1 MLAQIARHGHFDL
14 EIDAKGDLEID
25 GHHTVEDVGWVLG
38 QALREALGDRRGI
51 VRFGHAYVPLDEALT
66 RVVIDL
72 SGRPY
77 LVYKAEFNF
86 ARIGDLQTELIEE
99 FLKAFVQEGRFNLH
113 VENLYGRNQ
122 HHIAETIFKATAR
135 ALHIATRVEHAEI
148 PSTKGVLCTAERR
161 NNLATGV
168 SPWTLTKKATAP
180 KGRQNPKASVAPT
193 GLMFLDLNPRACARG
208 YGCIARC
215 AS

>member
-1 MLAQIARHGHFDL
+1 MDARIATKSRKTNETDIRVSLNLDGKGDHQIATGIPFFDHMLAQIARHGHFDL
-14 EIDAKGDLEID
+14 EIEAKGDLEID

-77 LVYKAEFNF
+77 LVYKAEFKSP
-86 ARIGDLQTELIEE
+86 RIGDLQTELIEE
-99 FLKAFVQEGRFNLH
+99 FLKALVQEGRFNLH

-122 HHIAETIFKATAR
+122 HHIAETIFKGTAR
-135 ALHIATRVEHAEI
+135 ALYSATRVEHAEI
-148 PSTKGVLCTAERR
+148 PSTKGVL
-161 NNLATGV
+161 
-168 SPWTLTKKATAP
+168 
-180 KGRQNPKASVAPT
+180 
-193 GLMFLDLNPRACARG
+193 
-208 YGCIARC
+208 
-215 AS
+215 

>member
-1 MLAQIARHGHFDL
+1 MNPRKATKSRKTNETEIRLTFNLDGTGEYKIGTGIPFFDHMLAQLARHGHFDL

-25 GHHTVEDVGWVLG
+25 GHHTVEDVGLVLG
-38 QALREALGDRRGI
+38 QALQEAEGDRLGI

-77 LVYKAEFNF
+77 LVYKAEFKTP
-86 ARIGDLQTELIEE
+86 RIGDLQTELIEE

-135 ALHIATRVEHAEI
+135 ALHMATRIQHATI
-148 PSTKGVLCTAERR
+148 PSTKGVL
-161 NNLATGV
+161 
-168 SPWTLTKKATAP
+168 
-180 KGRQNPKASVAPT
+180 
-193 GLMFLDLNPRACARG
+193 
-208 YGCIARC
+208 
-215 AS
+215 

>member
-1 MLAQIARHGHFDL
+1 MDPRKAAKSRKTNETDIRVSLNLDGTGEHRIATGIPFFDHMLAQIARHGHFDL

-77 LVYKAEFNF
+77 LVYKADFK
-86 ARIGDLQTELIEE
+86 ATRVGDLQTELIEE
-99 FLKAFVQEGRFNLH
+99 FLKAFVQEGRLNLH

-135 ALHIATRVEHAEI
+135 ALHTATRVEHAQI
-148 PSTKGVLCTAERR
+148 PSTKGVL
-161 NNLATGV
+161 
-168 SPWTLTKKATAP
+168 
-180 KGRQNPKASVAPT
+180 
-193 GLMFLDLNPRACARG
+193 
-208 YGCIARC
+208 
-215 AS
+215 

>member
-1 MLAQIARHGHFDL
+1 MTDPRTATKSRKTNETDIRVSLNVDGTGEQKIATGIPFFDHMLAQIARHGQFDL
-14 EIDAKGDLEID
+14 DIDAKGDLEID

-38 QALREALGDRRGI
+38 QALHDALGDRRGI
-51 VRFGHAYVPLDEALT
+51 TRFGHAYVPLDEALT

-77 LVYKAEFNF
+77 LVYKTDFKATRVGE
-86 ARIGDLQTELIEE
+86 LQTELIEE

-135 ALHIATRVEHAEI
+135 ALYTATRIQHAQI
-148 PSTKGVLCTAERR
+148 PSTKGVL
-161 NNLATGV
+161 
-168 SPWTLTKKATAP
+168 
-180 KGRQNPKASVAPT
+180 
-193 GLMFLDLNPRACARG
+193 
-208 YGCIARC
+208 
-215 AS
+215 

>member
-1 MLAQIARHGHFDL
+1 MDPRKTTKVRKTNETDIRVSLDLDGTGEHTIATGIPFFDHMLAQIARHGHFDL

-51 VRFGHAYVPLDEALT
+51 ARFGYAYVPLDEALT

-77 LVYKAEFNF
+77 LVYKAEFKS
-86 ARIGDLQTELIEE
+86 ARVGDLQTELIEE
-99 FLKAFVQEGRFNLH
+99 FLKALVQEGRLNLH

-135 ALHIATRVEHAEI
+135 ALHTATRVEHSQI
-148 PSTKGVLCTAERR
+148 PSTKGVL
-161 NNLATGV
+161 
-168 SPWTLTKKATAP
+168 
-180 KGRQNPKASVAPT
+180 
-193 GLMFLDLNPRACARG
+193 
-208 YGCIARC
+208 
-215 AS
+215 

>member
-1 MLAQIARHGHFDL
+1 MDQRKATKLRKTNETEIRVNLNLDGTGEYQIGTGIPFFDHMLAQLARHGHFDL
-14 EIDAKGDLEID
+14 EISAKGDLEID

-38 QALREALGDRRGI
+38 QAFQEAGGDRRGI

-77 LVYKAEFNF
+77 LVYKVEFK
-86 ARIGDLQTELIEE
+86 AVRIGDLQTELIEE

-135 ALHIATRVEHAEI
+135 ALHMATRVEHSAI
-148 PSTKGVLCTAERR
+148 PSTKGVL
-161 NNLATGV
+161 
-168 SPWTLTKKATAP
+168 
-180 KGRQNPKASVAPT
+180 
-193 GLMFLDLNPRACARG
+193 
-208 YGCIARC
+208 
-215 AS
+215 

>member
-1 MLAQIARHGHFDL
+1 MSNPRIAAKTRKTNETEISVKLNLDGTGEYQIETGIPFFDHMLAQLARHGHLDL
-14 EIDAKGDLEID
+14 EIQAKGDLQID

-38 QALREALGDRRGI
+38 QALKEALGERRGI

-77 LVYKAEFNF
+77 LVYKAEFRS
-86 ARIGDLQTELIEE
+86 ARIGDMQTELVEE

-135 ALHIATRVEHAEI
+135 ALHAATRVRAEGGGI
-148 PSTKGVLCTAERR
+148 PSTKGVL
-161 NNLATGV
+161 
-168 SPWTLTKKATAP
+168 
-180 KGRQNPKASVAPT
+180 
-193 GLMFLDLNPRACARG
+193 
-208 YGCIARC
+208 
-215 AS
+215 

>member
-1 MLAQIARHGHFDL
+1 MMEPRTSTKSRKTNETDIRVSLNLDGTGEHKIATGIPFFDHMLAQIARHGHFDL

-38 QALREALGDRRGI
+38 QALRDALGDRRGI
-51 VRFGHAYVPLDEALT
+51 TRFGHAYVPLDEALT

-77 LVYKAEFNF
+77 LVYKADFK
-86 ARIGDLQTELIEE
+86 ATRVGDLQTELIEE
-99 FLKAFVQEGRFNLH
+99 FLKALVQEGRFNLH

-135 ALHIATRVEHAEI
+135 ALHTATRVQHSQI
-148 PSTKGVLCTAERR
+148 PSTKGVL
-161 NNLATGV
+161 
-168 SPWTLTKKATAP
+168 
-180 KGRQNPKASVAPT
+180 
-193 GLMFLDLNPRACARG
+193 
-208 YGCIARC
+208 
-215 AS
+215 

>member
-1 MLAQIARHGHFDL
+1 MEPRQSAQARRTNETDIRVSLNLDGAGDHRISTRIPFFDHMLAQIARHGHFDL

-25 GHHTVEDVGWVLG
+25 GHHTVEDVGWVFG

-51 VRFGHAYVPLDEALT
+51 ARFGHAYVPLDEALT

-77 LVYKAEFNF
+77 LVYKAEFK
-86 ARIGDLQTELIEE
+86 ATRIGDLQTELIEE
-99 FLKAFVQEGRFNLH
+99 FLKAFVQEGRLNLH

-135 ALHIATRVEHAEI
+135 ALHTATRIEHAQI
-148 PSTKGVLCTAERR
+148 PSTKGVL
-161 NNLATGV
+161 
-168 SPWTLTKKATAP
+168 
-180 KGRQNPKASVAPT
+180 
-193 GLMFLDLNPRACARG
+193 
-208 YGCIARC
+208 
-215 AS
+215 